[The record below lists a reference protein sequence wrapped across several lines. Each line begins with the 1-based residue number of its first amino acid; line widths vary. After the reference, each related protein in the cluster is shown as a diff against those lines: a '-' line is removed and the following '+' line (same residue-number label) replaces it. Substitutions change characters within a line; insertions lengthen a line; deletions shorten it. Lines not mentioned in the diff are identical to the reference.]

1 VRPDFD
7 ALPYLSGD
15 LPGTGEKIRE
25 ELEHF
30 QVEEVPAYLPSGSG
44 EHLYLFVEKRG
55 LTTRD
60 LVDRLTCLGVPEV
73 GIGVAGLKDKHAVTR
88 QWISIP
94 ARYERV
100 LKELEEPGRIR
111 VLETGRHKNKL
122 KTGHLKGNRFRVF
135 VLGAEAEKAEAI
147 LDRLRAKGLPN
158 YYGPQR
164 FGLQGRN
171 PEKGL
176 ELIRGKKSRG
186 RPWLKRFLIG
196 SVQSL
201 LFNEYLAERLR
212 RGLYD
217 RFLKGDVA
225 KKHESG
231 GEFLVE
237 DPERENPRAQALEIS
252 PTGPLFGKKYFEA
265 EDASRALEDEILE
278 RHGLSRAD
286 FAARRGARRPIR
298 VPLLEASVEPAAG
311 GVWLSFFLPKGSYA
325 TSLLREVMKK
335 NPEAEG
341 PGGAPDEGS
350 EAEAEL

>member
-1 VRPDFD
+1 MRPDFD
-7 ALPYLSGD
+7 ALPYLTED
-15 LPGTGEKIRE
+15 LPGTGERIRE

-44 EHLYLFVEKRG
+44 EHLFLLVEKRG

-60 LVDRLTCLGVPEV
+60 LVDRLTRLGVPEV
-73 GIGVAGLKDKHAVTR
+73 GIGVAGLKDKYAVAR
-88 QWISIP
+88 QWLSIP
-94 ARYERV
+94 ARYAQV
-100 LKELEEPGRIR
+100 LKAFEEPGAIR
-111 VLETGRHKNKL
+111 VLAAERHQNKL
-122 KTGHLKGNRFRVF
+122 KTGHLKGNRFRIF
-135 VLGAEAEKAEAI
+135 VKGANAERAEAV
-147 LDRLRAKGLPN
+147 LRRLREKGLPN

-164 FGLQGRN
+164 FGLYGKN

-186 RPWLKRFLIG
+186 RPWLKRFLLG

-201 LFNEYLAERLR
+201 LFNAYLAERLR

-225 KKHESG
+225 KKHASG

-278 RHGLSRAD
+278 RYGLTRAD

-298 VPLLEASVEPAAG
+298 VPLLEASVEPAAE

-341 PGGAPDEGS
+341 PGDPAGGAL
-350 EAEAEL
+350 EAQTEL